1 MSELETQTAKDLA
14 KLTKQ
19 NLIQKVIEI
28 ETAKPTDLAK
38 EFADAKQKLV
48 DDVDG
53 VTLLIDKEALADL
66 TKEYSTKAWKDVN
79 SALATLGKIADFNP
93 HKIAMID
100 TNGRPL
106 GRIANFCRELFE
118 NGLDDQMEI
127 DRGKQCSFSQKEKSV
142 AKDFTQFVRGVL
154 NYWQNTSA
162 EVRTQWEEATRAR
175 GAKTES
181 VKALSKITSTNVRTT
196 IEVEK
201 ED

>member
-1 MSELETQTAKDLA
+1 MTLETTTAKDLA
-14 KLTKQ
+14 KLTKTK
-19 NLIQKVIEI
+19 LIERVLEV
-28 ETAKPTDLAK
+28 ETAPPANLA
-38 EFADAKQKLV
+38 EQFAEAKQMLI
-48 DDVDG
+48 DSVDG
-53 VTLLIDKEALADL
+53 NASLVDKEALADL
-66 TKEYSTKAWKDVN
+66 TADFSRQAWKEVN
-79 SALATLGKIADFNP
+79 NALATLGKIADFNP

-106 GRIANFCRELFE
+106 GKIANFCRELFE

-127 DRGKQCSFSQKEKSV
+127 DRGKQCQFSAKEKSL
-142 AKDFTQFVRGVL
+142 AKDFCQLVRGVL
-154 NYWQNTSA
+154 NYWQNTLP

-196 IEVEK
+196 IEVAK